1 MKAGIQAVQVIEG
14 EMDAK
19 AMESL
24 SSVTDDMRRMSQS
37 RSKDRFTPTV
47 WMTECMLLPLLYIVT
62 LR

>member
-47 WMTECMLLPLLYIVT
+47 WMTECM
-62 LR
+62 